1 MDPAHFLG
9 CLHCLWH
16 SALEQQEDGDLTR
29 WPDAF
34 TAHAASFKGDPA
46 AWVEAL
52 RTAGWLDG
60 SVLHDWLDYA
70 GRFLESKYRSSDP
83 DRLIRIWALH
93 GREFTKVPGKLMSA
107 GWSKVRKAA
116 IERDGNKC
124 LKCGD
129 TDRLEVHHKIP
140 LSAGG
145 GDELSNLETLCKR
158 CHSMVPKNRS
168 GISQAEDG
176 PPNPPTK
183 PTRPNQ
189 LPQTEGGIIEKG
201 LTTAAEMVEDF
212 HKRAGTTVSPKEAR
226 EQDRLLNLRMPFGEF
241 KGTHISSL
249 PADRARWLLT
259 EWNGRFRLGAELKKA
274 LELCVHI
281 KEMETNR

>member
-1 MDPAHFLG
+1 MAWIESHTVLPRHRKVAHAALLLDMDPAHFLG

-34 TAHAASFKGDPA
+34 TANAASFKGDPT
-46 AWVEAL
+46 AWLEAL

-70 GRFLESKYRSSDP
+70 GRFLESRYRTADP
-83 DRLIRIWALH
+83 EKLVAIWAKH
-93 GREFTKVPGKLMSA
+93 GKVYKLTETQLEVV
-107 GWSKVRKAA
+107 KKIKAA
-116 IERDGNKC
+116 SSPSK
-124 LKCGD
+124 
-129 TDRLEVHHKIP
+129 
-140 LSAGG
+140 
-145 GDELSNLETLCKR
+145 
-158 CHSMVPKNRS
+158 
-168 GISQAEDG
+168 DG

-183 PTRPNQ
+183 PTIPNQ
-189 LPQTEGGIIEKG
+189 LPRKEGGLIEKG

-212 HKRAGTTVSPKEAR
+212 QRRVGTTISPKEAA

-259 EWNGRFRLGAELKKA
+259 EWSGRFRLGAELKKA
-274 LELCVHI
+274 LELCVKI
-281 KEMETNR
+281 KDMENSR